1 MPMYISPTSDQHKA
15 AVASL
20 RFIVEATETVD
31 SYTVDYTTPHPDAH
45 NVLIVD
51 RDFLASER
59 VGDVLRVLA
68 ELDTIVSGNW
78 EWALMEAVTPEARLR
93 VDTVERARVLAEA
106 IREALGHAR
115 PTPSGQGCVSTDH
128 DGAIVPATRVIDGRP
143 LCGWCAEGAEA
154 AKPIAHTG
162 QRARIRNSIIDGQP
176 WNEFEAWVVEID
188 GDTLTYTTDANPSWF
203 STATRSEISDWSLI
217 ESEVGA

>member
-1 MPMYISPTSDQHKA
+1 MYITPTSEQHKA

-31 SYTVDYTTPHPDAH
+31 SYTVDYTTAAPGAH
-45 NVLIVD
+45 NILVID

-68 ELDTIVSGNW
+68 ELDAIVSGNW

-106 IREALGHAR
+106 IREALGHGR
-115 PTPSGQGCVSTDH
+115 PTAPESS
-128 DGAIVPATRVIDGRP
+128 IVR
-143 LCGWCAEGAEA
+143 
-154 AKPIAHTG
+154 TG
-162 QRARIRNSIIDGQP
+162 QRARISQSIIAGQP
-176 WNEFEAWVVEID
+176 RATYEVWVVEID

-203 STATRSEISDWSLI
+203 STTTRSEISDWSLI
-217 ESEVGA
+217 EDEATA